1 MKESTKGALLSALV
15 YPGLGQ
21 LLLGARF
28 SGVLFAVLT
37 TTGLL
42 IFIYRLTIRISRAM
56 DQILPALTGN
66 LGDLRKIFAI
76 IDQSTYSDW
85 SGEIISLMVVVICW
99 GASIIHAYWVGCR
112 LDRT

>member
-21 LLLGARF
+21 LVLGAKV
-28 SGVLFAVLT
+28 SGVFFAVLT

-42 IFIYRLTIRISRAM
+42 LILYRITIRVYRAL
-56 DQILPALTGN
+56 DQILPELTGRF
-66 LGDLRKIFAI
+66 GDLRNVLALV
-76 IDQSTYSDW
+76 DQSTYPGW
-85 SGEIISLMVVVICW
+85 TVEIISLILVFVCW
-99 GASIIHAYWVGCR
+99 GASILHAYWVGSR

>member
-21 LLLGARF
+21 LVLGAKF

-37 TTGLL
+37 TGGLL
-42 IFIYRLTIRISRAM
+42 VIIYRITIRAYRAL
-56 DQILPALTGN
+56 DQILPALTGDF
-66 LGDLRKIFAI
+66 GDLRKIFTI
-76 IDQSTYSDW
+76 LEQSTYPGW
-85 SGEIISLMVVVICW
+85 SGEIFCLTFVFICW